1 MYLLTNQIAFPSH
14 SEADKNGLLAIGG
27 DLSTARLIHAYNNG
41 IFPWYNENEPL
52 LWWTPD
58 PRMVLY
64 PKELRVSKS
73 MKAVLKKQLFTI
85 TFNTAFERV
94 IQQCAQIKRNDQDDT
109 WITNDMT
116 KAYIELHKKGIATSV
131 EVWQDE
137 KLVGGLYGID
147 LKDKKVYCG
156 ESMFSI
162 ISNASKAAFITLVR
176 ELKTKGYSLIDCQMH
191 TTHLESLGA
200 REIPREEFLKH
211 LNKE

>member
-1 MYLLTNQIAFPSH
+1 MHLLTKQIIFPDH

-27 DLSTARLIHAYNNG
+27 DLSTERLLHAYNNG
-41 IFPWYNENEPL
+41 IFPWYNEDEPL

-58 PRMVLY
+58 PRMILY

-73 MKAVLKKQLFTI
+73 MKVVLKKQLFTI

-116 KAYIELHKKGIATSV
+116 KAYIELHKQGMATSV
-131 EVWQDE
+131 EVWQNK

-147 LKDKKVYCG
+147 LKTKKVFCG

-162 ISNASKAAFITLVR
+162 VSNASKAAFITLVQ
-176 ELKTKGYSLIDCQMH
+176 ELKAKEYSLIDCQMH
-191 TTHLESLGA
+191 TSHLESLGA
-200 REIPREEFLKH
+200 REVPRDEFLKH
-211 LNKE
+211 LNSI